1 MRGVTDTIVYLASS
15 FWLGAT
21 ALGFV
26 LGMRHAT
33 DPDHVIA
40 ISTIATRERTL
51 RGGLLI
57 GALWGLGHTVTI
69 VVVGGVIIAFSVV
82 IPPRLGLT
90 MEMTVALMLVVLGL
104 WNITGLLQQLRAH
117 VTGSAGVHAHLHQ
130 HGDYVHSHMHGHG
143 GHDHGHGEDQ
153 TPQAWLDRSLS
164 GLRLYQILR
173 PLVIG
178 LVHGLAGSAAVALL
192 ATISE
197 AAWALAY
204 LVLFGLGTIVGMML
218 ITVVIAAPLVYAAPR
233 LTHVERHMRLASGLL
248 SVAFG
253 LFLVYHIGFVDG
265 LFTGHPIWTPK

>member
-1 MRGVTDTIVYLASS
+1 MITALS
-15 FWLGAT
+15 LG
-21 ALGFV
+21 ALGFF

-40 ISTIATRERTL
+40 VSTIVTRERTL
-51 RGGLLI
+51 RGGLLV

-69 VVVGGVIIAFSVV
+69 VVVGGVIILFSVV

-104 WNITGLLQQLRAH
+104 WNVTGMLQQLRARF
-117 VTGSAGVHAHLHQ
+117 TGGASLHAHPHQ
-130 HGDYVHSHMHGHG
+130 HGDYVHSHTHGHG
-143 GHDHGHGEDQ
+143 AHDHGHGDDQ
-153 TPQAWLDRSLS
+153 TPPARLDRSLG
-164 GLRLYQILR
+164 GLRVYQILR

-178 LVHGLAGSAAVALL
+178 LVHGLAGSAAIALLVL

-197 AAWALAY
+197 PWWALAY

-218 ITVVIAAPLVYAAPR
+218 ITVVISAPLAYAAPR

-265 LFTGHPIWTPK
+265 LFTGHPVWAPK